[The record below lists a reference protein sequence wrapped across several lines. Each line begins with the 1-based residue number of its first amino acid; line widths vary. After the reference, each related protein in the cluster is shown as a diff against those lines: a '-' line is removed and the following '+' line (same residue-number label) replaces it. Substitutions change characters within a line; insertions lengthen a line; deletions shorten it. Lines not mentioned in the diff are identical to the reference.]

1 MQVQFRSIQ
10 DIPVKAYFA
19 LSGTGRGSACPE
31 TARAMELAERYEA
44 FTGAPGQI
52 ACIRDYQ
59 SGSATVFVGLGDALT
74 PEAVRRG
81 TDKLVQ
87 WARARKLQ
95 RLGICADGLD
105 AAQVRGAAEAA
116 VMSAYQYTDYLTAQ
130 PEAALEEIVIQAP
143 PELLGAGEEGA
154 ALGMAANVARDLV
167 NEPSNVQTPL
177 RLAQEVREL
186 GEAWGFQVELLEEE
200 QIRSLRMEALY
211 QVSKGSPNPP
221 AVIVMRYMGDPAH
234 PEDITGL
241 IGKGVTYDSGGLNLK
256 SGQRFTTMKHDMA
269 GGATVIGAMCAI
281 ARQQLPA
288 NVVAVV
294 AACENLISGTAYK
307 PGDIIG
313 SMGGKTI
320 QINSTDAEGRL
331 TLIDAI
337 TYALRYEHVSRL
349 VDIATLTG
357 AARRILGEYG
367 APVLGNDDALWS
379 ALAAGAEASGELVC
393 RVPLVPDAR
402 SKIRGDVSDLL
413 NTSLAETGGMVTA
426 ALFLE
431 EFVEGTPWMHIDAAG
446 PLWLD
451 HAMPYTPK
459 GGSGWGVRA
468 LYHMVKA
475 LRAGA

>member
-1 MQVQFRSIQ
+1 MQVQFRTIQ
-10 DIPVKAYFA
+10 DIPVKAYFVSSAA
-19 LSGTGRGSACPE
+19 LSCAQYPQAGQAL
-31 TARAMELAERYEA
+31 ELAERYEA
-44 FTGAPGQI
+44 FTGALGQI

-59 SGSATVFVGLGDALT
+59 SGSAAVFVGLGDAVT
-74 PEAVRRG
+74 PEALRRG
-81 TDKLVQ
+81 TDRLMV
-87 WARARKLQ
+87 WANRQ
-95 RLGICADGLD
+95 RVTQLGIAAGHLREEGLRS
-105 AAQVRGAAEAA
+105 VAEAA
-116 VMSAYQYTDYLTAQ
+116 VMAVYQYTEYLTVQ
-130 PEAALEEIVIQAP
+130 PVHSLEQVVI
-143 PELLGAGEEGA
+143 ETEENLLAAGEEGA
-154 ALGMAANVARDLV
+154 ALGQAVNVARDLV

-177 RLAQEVREL
+177 RLAQEVQAL
-186 GEAWGFQVELLEEE
+186 GEAWGFQVAVLEEE

-221 AVIVMRYMGDPAH
+221 AVIVMRHMGDPDH
-234 PEDITGL
+234 PETVTGL

-269 GGATVIGAMCAI
+269 GGGTVIGAMCAI
-281 ARQQLPA
+281 ARQHLPA

-294 AACENLISGTAYK
+294 SACENLISGTAYK

-331 TLIDAI
+331 TLSDAI
-337 TYALRYEHVSRL
+337 TYALPSEHVSRL
-349 VDIATLTG
+349 IDIATLTG

-379 ALAAGAEASGELVC
+379 ALAAGAEHAGELVC

-402 SKIRGDVSDLL
+402 AKIRGDVSDLL

-426 ALFLE
+426 ALFIE

-451 HAMPYTPK
+451 HDMPYTPK

-468 LYHMVKA
+468 LYHMVKVLCA
-475 LRAGA
+475 KA

>member
-1 MQVQFRSIQ
+1 MQVCFGPIREV
-10 DIPVKAYFA
+10 PVRAYFVRQGGLA
-19 LSGTGRGSACPE
+19 AADSAA
-31 TARAMELAERYEA
+31 ARELELAKAYEA
-44 FTGAPGQI
+44 FTGAPGQV
-52 ACIRDYQ
+52 ACVRDYR
-59 SGSATVFVGLGDALT
+59 SGGASVFVGLGDAPD
-74 PEAVRRG
+74 PETVRRG
-81 TDKLVQ
+81 MDKLTA
-87 WARARKLQ
+87 WAEGQRIA
-95 RLGICADGLD
+95 RLGVSAAGLSGG
-105 AAQVRGAAEAA
+105 QVRGAAEGA
-116 VMSAYQYTDYLTAQ
+116 VMAAYRYTPYLTVK
-130 PEAALEEIVIQAP
+130 PERALEEVVIQA
-143 PELLGAGEEGA
+143 EAEALAEGREGVVLGTAV
-154 ALGMAANVARDLV
+154 NIARDLV

-177 RLAQEVREL
+177 RLAQEVRAL

-337 TYALRYEHVSRL
+337 TYALRYEHASRL